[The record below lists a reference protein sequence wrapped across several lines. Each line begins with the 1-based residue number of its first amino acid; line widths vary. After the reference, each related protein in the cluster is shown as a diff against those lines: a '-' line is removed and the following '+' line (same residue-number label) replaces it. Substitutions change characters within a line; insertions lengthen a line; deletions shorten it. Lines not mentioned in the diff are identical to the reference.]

1 MQIMDL
7 MARQADHE
15 QKMREL
21 QERFGNATRRAIE
34 EISTEPFY
42 HRYPMYSTDAL
53 QLSSRKK
60 SAALST
66 TIRNRVSTRTLIG
79 ATHHPSDDMTRPT
92 PDGADKTPMA

>member
-34 EISTEPFY
+34 EIPTEPFY
-42 HRYPMYSTDAL
+42 HRYPDVFKQTPCGSHC
-53 QLSSRKK
+53 R
-60 SAALST
+60 
-66 TIRNRVSTRTLIG
+66 RNPPHSQQ
-79 ATHHPSDDMTRPT
+79 PSETKFLPEPR
-92 PDGADKTPMA
+92 